1 MTGMPHPQALGLG
14 MAAAAS
20 LALAGYAWRRRDTLA
35 GQALAAMMAGAALA
49 ALTHSLNPVWAPP
62 AMRMLLAKLAFCGCE
77 VSSGAFLVFALAF
90 AGRRSLLRS
99 PSILLLLGVHAISI
113 PLALLLGWSRLTS
126 AAAAA
131 VLADPVAL
139 PAGWRP
145 AHGAATL
152 ASTLVASGL
161 FAVMAVQ
168 VPAHYRSR
176 VRGMA
181 IAALLPLAAS
191 MAYTALL
198 GHESAIRLIPVG
210 YAASGLLM
218 VLAFHGLGLLD
229 ALPLA
234 RDLVFMRM
242 PDPVLVMDRRDR
254 VADMN
259 HGAEAL
265 LGTPV
270 RRAVGLRAADLA
282 SPYPELAALLASPRA
297 GADELAVDGPGCPR
311 HFAARISPVGPDARE
326 ATGTVVLLHDITDRK
341 NAELALRA
349 AHEELQA
356 LERMRDDLTHMI
368 VHDLR
373 TPLTS
378 IASGLRTLKAVA
390 RLDDQEQALLDVAI
404 EGGNTLLSMIND
416 LLDISKMEAG
426 ALQLRLQKIAPAELI
441 REACQQVE
449 LLAQQKGQTLVAE
462 PEGDLP
468 AVYADHDLAR
478 RALVNLL
485 GNAVKFTP
493 SGGAVTVSAAVAGDD
508 EVVFSVADTGI
519 GIPEDARERI
529 FDKFG
534 QIESRKTG
542 GRSSTGLGLTLCKLA
557 VEAHGGRI
565 WVDSEPGVG
574 STFSFTLGGGAG

>member
-254 VADMN
+254 IADMN

-426 ALQLRLQKIAPAELI
+426 ALQLRLQKVAPAELI

>member
-1 MTGMPHPQALGLG
+1 
-14 MAAAAS
+14 
-20 LALAGYAWRRRDTLA
+20 
-35 GQALAAMMAGAALA
+35 
-49 ALTHSLNPVWAPP
+49 
-62 AMRMLLAKLAFCGCE
+62 
-77 VSSGAFLVFALAF
+77 
-90 AGRRSLLRS
+90 
-99 PSILLLLGVHAISI
+99 
-113 PLALLLGWSRLTS
+113 
-126 AAAAA
+126 
-131 VLADPVAL
+131 
-139 PAGWRP
+139 
-145 AHGAATL
+145 
-152 ASTLVASGL
+152 
-161 FAVMAVQ
+161 
-168 VPAHYRSR
+168 
-176 VRGMA
+176 
-181 IAALLPLAAS
+181 
-191 MAYTALL
+191 
-198 GHESAIRLIPVG
+198 
-210 YAASGLLM
+210 
-218 VLAFHGLGLLD
+218 
-229 ALPLA
+229 
-234 RDLVFMRM
+234 
-242 PDPVLVMDRRDR
+242 
-254 VADMN
+254 
-259 HGAEAL
+259 
-265 LGTPV
+265 
-270 RRAVGLRAADLA
+270 
-282 SPYPELAALLASPRA
+282 
-297 GADELAVDGPGCPR
+297 
-311 HFAARISPVGPDARE
+311 
-326 ATGTVVLLHDITDRK
+326 
-341 NAELALRA
+341 
-349 AHEELQA
+349 
-356 LERMRDDLTHMI
+356 MRDDLTHMI

-426 ALQLRLQKIAPAELI
+426 ALQLRLQKVAPAELI

>member
-1 MTGMPHPQALGLG
+1 
-14 MAAAAS
+14 
-20 LALAGYAWRRRDTLA
+20 
-35 GQALAAMMAGAALA
+35 
-49 ALTHSLNPVWAPP
+49 
-62 AMRMLLAKLAFCGCE
+62 MRVLLAKLAFCGCE
-77 VSSGAFLVFALAF
+77 VSSGAFLVFAIAF
-90 AGRRSLLRS
+90 AGRRSLLRR
-99 PSILLLLGVHAISI
+99 PSILALLGVHAISI
-113 PLALLLGWSRLTS
+113 PLALLLGWSRLTTGDV
-126 AAAAA
+126 AA
-131 VLADPVAL
+131 VAADPVAL

-145 AHGAATL
+145 AHGTATL

-161 FAVMAVQ
+161 FAVMAIQ

-176 VRGMA
+176 VRWMA
-181 IAALLPLAAS
+181 VAALLPLAAS
-191 MAYTALL
+191 MAYAAHA
-198 GHESAIRLIPVG
+198 GHEPAIRLIPAG
-210 YAASGLLM
+210 HAASGLLM

-254 VADMN
+254 IADMN

-265 LGTPV
+265 LGVPV
-270 RRAVGLRAADLA
+270 RRAVGLRAADVA
-282 SPYPELAALLASPRA
+282 SRFPELAALLASPRA
-297 GADELAVDGPGCPR
+297 GAGELAVSEPDGAR
-311 HFAARISPVGPDARE
+311 HFAAKVSSVGADERE

-341 NAELALRA
+341 EAELALRA

-356 LERMRDDLTHMI
+356 LEQMRDDLTHMI

-378 IASGLRTLKAVA
+378 VASGLRTLRTVA
-390 RLDDQEQALLDVAI
+390 RLDSQEQALLDTAI
-404 EGGNTLLSMIND
+404 EGGDTLLSMIND

-426 ALQLRLQKIAPAELI
+426 ALQLRLQEVAPEELI
-441 REACQQVE
+441 RQACQQVE
-449 LLAQQKGQTLVAE
+449 LLARQKGQTLVAE
-462 PEGDLP
+462 PESGLP
-468 AVYADHDLAR
+468 SVYADPDLAR
-478 RALVNLL
+478 RTLVNLL

-493 SGGAVTVSAAVAGDD
+493 SGGAVTVTASVAEG
-508 EVVFSVADTGI
+508 EAVVFRVSDTGI

-542 GRSSTGLGLTLCKLA
+542 GRSSTGLGLTLCRLA

-565 WVDSEPGVG
+565 WVDSEPGAG
-574 STFSFTLGGGAG
+574 STFSFALGGGVQSG